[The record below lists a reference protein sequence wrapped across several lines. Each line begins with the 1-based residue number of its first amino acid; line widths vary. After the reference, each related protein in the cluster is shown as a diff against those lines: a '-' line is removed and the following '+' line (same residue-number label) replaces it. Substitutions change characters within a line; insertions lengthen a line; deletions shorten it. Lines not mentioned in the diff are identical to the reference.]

1 MITLRDVFAV
11 YLSIVEVDITAREPE
26 TLIYIHE
33 WEYGPNIDITAHMAY
48 EISKD
53 RLTVAMEK
61 INAHGDTTRNGYP
74 EIGWGVKTEIFPKA
88 LLDAPIT
95 SMHVSNY
102 RTGDKLTVDVEMQRL
117 TAMTLLEGNKP

>member
-33 WEYGPNIDITAHMAY
+33 WEYGPNVAITAHRAY
-48 EISKD
+48 EVSKG
-53 RLTVAMEK
+53 RLTVVQK
-61 INAHGDTTRNGYP
+61 KVNAHGEPTRNGP
-74 EIGWGVKTEIFPKA
+74 EIGWGVKTEIFPKE

-117 TAMTLLEGNKP
+117 TAMTLVEGNKS

>member
-1 MITLRDVFAV
+1 MITLRDVFVV
-11 YLSIVEVDITAREPE
+11 YLPIVEVDITAREPE

-33 WEYGPNIDITAHMAY
+33 WEYGPNINITAHMAY

-53 RLTVAMEK
+53 RLTVEMKK

-74 EIGWGVKTEIFPKA
+74 EIGWGVKPEIFPKD

-117 TAMTLLEGNKP
+117 TAMTLVEGNKS